1 MTIYKVTLTLLILA
15 SMTTSCKSRV
25 DSNPLDSLES
35 SINSEEACVGLQ
47 GNGIRFPSHIGTYVS
62 LMENNITPTVSIGG
76 SSGSIVA
83 GATMGLLMNSSLTG
97 SQIFQGKSLSRTQQA
112 AIVLAATSKIIE
124 NFLFVPAIN
133 ELKLGKLEV
142 LPGIFK
148 LATQLQL
155 GRSLAASPQDRIVS
169 IESVVAQSVLLTDF
183 LQNQDFNQ
191 VFSKLTYAERR
202 DYVFELWKNWANMV
216 ETDLHTLI
224 LAASG
229 RQPQD
234 LKLEDISDR
243 FFRLFQQDLKQE
255 SSQINVNRGKLLIS
269 GVKNFLDSDF
279 GKGIVGTDKIENLKK
294 VKFFLPNPKII
305 WNAYRGFTKSGQF
318 LMMPQGLIVHS
329 TFRLSKIGLNQDGAV
344 HYSEGIG
351 LENLFQGYLAHD
363 YSESSLFQDLM
374 MIRSSMISN
383 NIGFQPHFKDSSK
396 SLEKLGYAY
405 PFNKVLLFK
414 NFSEIRGE
422 KLNTDKDD
430 SQSDII
436 YREGRRG
443 FAHAVAFSAGEP
455 GPFRRFP
462 IFTDETDVKLNQLRL
477 KSGEILSLI
486 PSISSARQ
494 LDVPSVGLIAFG
506 GWSENVSVSTLAML
520 PSCKKAKYY
529 VTGSLDGEGN
539 SFQSG
544 ALRAAIRGWRFLP
557 NTIQE
562 IGQALGIYNSKTE
575 QLTQEQFAKINGNL
589 EFSRVL
595 ASRRYTYNIEG
606 SGDNIVGSWKQ
617 SPDSKTIFIPNNLNF
632 DLPSQAAVDAQTLSL
647 LNGKLANTRVPL
659 MVASYQKMSENLSKM
674 DGANS
679 RRIQSR
685 INAFGKADANVQKSD
700 LGLSPNFIY
709 RKTSVNEIEETLK
722 QIFGE
727 Y

>member
-1 MTIYKVTLTLLILA
+1 MTIYKATTSLIILA
-15 SMTTSCKSRV
+15 SLMTSCKSGV
-25 DSNPLDSLES
+25 DSKFLES
-35 SINSEEACVGLQ
+35 PDSSIISEEACVGLQ

-62 LMENNITPTVSIGG
+62 LMENNITPTVSLGG

-112 AIVLAATSKIIE
+112 AIVLAATSKIID

-133 ELKLGKLEV
+133 ELKLGRLEV

-155 GRSLAASPQDRIVS
+155 GRSLAASPNDRIVS

-183 LQNQDFNQ
+183 LQNQDFRQ
-191 VFSKLTYAERR
+191 VFSKSTYVERR

-216 ETDLHTLI
+216 ETDLSTLI

-229 RQPQD
+229 SQPQD
-234 LKLEDISDR
+234 LRLEDISDR
-243 FFRLFQQDLKQE
+243 FYRLFQQDLKQE
-255 SSQINVNRGKLLIS
+255 FSQINVNRGKFLIS

-279 GKGIVGTDKIENLKK
+279 GKRIIGADKVENLKN

-318 LMMPQGLIVHS
+318 LTMPQGLIVHS

-344 HYSEGIG
+344 QYSEGVG

-363 YSESSLFQDLM
+363 YSKASLFQELM
-374 MIRSSMISN
+374 MIRSSMVSN
-383 NIGFQPHFKDSSK
+383 NLGFQPYFMDSSK
-396 SLEKLGYAY
+396 SIEKLGYAF

-414 NFSEIRGE
+414 NFSENRGE
-422 KLNTDKDD
+422 KLNTEKDD
-430 SQSDII
+430 SQFDTI

-443 FAHAVAFSAGEP
+443 LAHAVAFSAGEP

-462 IFTDETDVKLNQLRL
+462 VFTDETDVKLNQLQLR
-477 KSGEILSLI
+477 SGEISSLI
-486 PSISSARQ
+486 PSISTPHQ
-494 LDVPSVGLIAFG
+494 LAVSSVGLIAFG
-506 GWSENVSVSTLAML
+506 GWSENVPVSTLAML

-529 VTGSLDGEGN
+529 VTGSLDGDGN
-539 SFQSG
+539 RFQSG
-544 ALRAAIRGWRFLP
+544 ALRAAIRGWKFLP
-557 NTIQE
+557 STIKE
-562 IGQALGIYNSKTE
+562 IGLALGVYNSKAE

-595 ASRRYTYNIEG
+595 ASKRYTYNIEG
-606 SGDNIVGSWKQ
+606 SGSNTVGNWKE
-617 SPDSKTIFIPNNLNF
+617 SPESKTIFIPNNLNF
-632 DLPSQAAVDAQTLSL
+632 DLPSQAAVDSQTLST
-647 LNGKLANTRVPL
+647 LNGKLANHRVSL
-659 MVASYQKMSENLSKM
+659 MVASYQKMTENLSKM
-674 DGANS
+674 DSSNH

-685 INAFGKADANVQKSD
+685 INAFGKADANSQATD
-700 LGLSPNFIY
+700 LGLSTNFIY
-709 RKTSVNEIEETLK
+709 RKTSVNEIEETLRPT
-722 QIFGE
+722 FGD
-727 Y
+727 